1 MGNKQSLLDRYLEY
15 RIRMREMKES
25 RRIESGKLDR
35 DKYLRKMDYKETK
48 RREKQA
54 KKSAKKQAKET
65 KKLVKKNKPRR
76 VSTSTKFVFFFI
88 LPVIFL
94 ILLVG
99 TSFIFGE
106 LQLFIPIMIS
116 LGIVI
121 VLTASA
127 LKETTTYPNFFI
139 KRILGVY
146 ERKGYSLHTY
156 VLDKES
162 IKNDVE
168 IPYYKGG
175 LAFVWFWEEIVP
187 VFGGEEKIVR
197 EIKDVLYP
205 NDGVSIRTNLG
216 IATSFSPNNMSE
228 TLRKCGKVEKEV
240 TKEHL
245 KTVSDLFFNM
255 VEPEFKATIKDFAS
269 TNKNSTYET
278 LINSTKTIATD
289 LKNNVEALTDVQGTV
304 NGAHLVE
311 KFGIIVSDYNPEM
324 RPDAKVE
331 EAKEGI
337 TIARMNKEAAL
348 NEIAVK
354 KDVLVAI
361 GTAIKETTG
370 DDPSQEAMGNLAL
383 SMFGNSNNVLFMGNS
398 GGKNPAV
405 AINTNNSKKGGPKP

>member
-15 RIRMREMKES
+15 RLRMREMKES
-25 RRIESGKLDR
+25 RKTEGERLDR

-54 KKSAKKQAKET
+54 KKSAKKQEKEA
-65 KKLVKKNKPRR
+65 KKLAKKNKPRR

-94 ILLVG
+94 ILLVS

-162 IKNDVE
+162 IRNDVE

-187 VFGGEEKIVR
+187 VFGGEEKIIR
-197 EIKDVLYP
+197 EIKDFLYP
-205 NDGVSIRTNLG
+205 NDGISLRTNLG
-216 IATSFSPNNMSE
+216 IATCFSPNNMSE
-228 TLRKCGKVEKEV
+228 TLRKCGEVKNEV

-255 VEPEFKATIKDFAS
+255 VEPEFKATVTSFAS

-337 TIARMNKEAAL
+337 TIAKMNKEAAM

-354 KDVLVAI
+354 KEVLVAI
-361 GTAIKETTG
+361 GAAIKEATTV
-370 DDPSQEAMGNLAL
+370 DPSQEAMGNLAL

-405 AINTNNSKKGGPKP
+405 AINPSNSKKGGSK